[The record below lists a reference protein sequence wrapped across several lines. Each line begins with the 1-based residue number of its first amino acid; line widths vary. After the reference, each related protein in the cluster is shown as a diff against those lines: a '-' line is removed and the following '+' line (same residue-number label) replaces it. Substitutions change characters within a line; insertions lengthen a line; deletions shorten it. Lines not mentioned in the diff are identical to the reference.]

1 MTTPDSVPRLTPTQ
15 ILALV
20 VLMAEAREL
29 TNNELKELAGFSL
42 TGADNKKLEKEG
54 LVETDRSHR
63 PYSHQLT
70 DKGWRFVRELPASTP
85 PKAGGSGIRSM
96 FTLLANIQRSL
107 DRLQLS
113 PAEFFKQAPAA
124 AAPAAPT
131 APAPRPAPTADPE
144 SAVRAAYADLAKG
157 PGDWVGLADLRDR
170 LDRIDR
176 GTLDETLRRMA
187 REDGVR
193 IIPLAN
199 TKALLPRDRE
209 AALRI
214 GGEDNHT
221 IAIGTA

>member
-29 TNNELKELAGFSL
+29 TNKELKELAGFTI
-42 TGADNKKLEKEG
+42 TGKDNTKLEKELG
-54 LVETDRSHR
+54 LIETDRSR
-63 PYSHQLT
+63 RLLSHQLT
-70 DKGWRFVRELPASTP
+70 DKGWRVVRDLPATTP
-85 PKAGGSGIRSM
+85 PKAGGSGIRSL

-107 DRLQLS
+107 DRLQIS
-113 PAEFFKQAPAA
+113 TGEFFKQV
-124 AAPAAPT
+124 T
-131 APAPRPAPTADPE
+131 DPE
-144 SAVRAAYADLAKG
+144 AAVRAAYADLAKA

-170 LDRIDR
+170 LGDIDR
-176 GTLDETLRRMA
+176 GALDETLRRMV

>member
-42 TGADNKKLEKEG
+42 TGTDNKKLEKEG

-70 DKGWRFVRELPASTP
+70 EKGWRFVRELPATTP
-85 PKAGGSGIRSM
+85 PRAGGSAIRSLY
-96 FTLLANIQRSL
+96 TLLANIQRSL
-107 DRLQLS
+107 ERLQIS
-113 PAEFFKQAPAA
+113 PGEFFKQAP
-124 AAPAAPT
+124 PAT
-131 APAPRPAPTADPE
+131 APAQRSAASADPE
-144 SAVRAAYADLAKG
+144 AAVRAAYADLAKA

-170 LDRIDR
+170 LGDIDR
-176 GTLDETLRRMA
+176 GALDETLRRMV
-187 REDGVR
+187 REVGVR

>member
-54 LVETDRSHR
+54 LVETDRTHR
-63 PYSHQLT
+63 PYSHQLI

-107 DRLQLS
+107 DRLQIS
-113 PAEFFKQAPAA
+113 PAEFFKQAPRAGTPA
-124 AAPAAPT
+124 QRSAPS
-131 APAPRPAPTADPE
+131 ADPE
-144 SAVRAAYADLAKG
+144 SAIRAAYADLAKA

-170 LDRIDR
+170 LGDLDR

-187 REDGVR
+187 REEGVR
-193 IIPLAN
+193 VIPLAN
-199 TKALLPRDRE
+199 TKALQPRDNQ

-221 IAIGTA
+221 IAMGTE